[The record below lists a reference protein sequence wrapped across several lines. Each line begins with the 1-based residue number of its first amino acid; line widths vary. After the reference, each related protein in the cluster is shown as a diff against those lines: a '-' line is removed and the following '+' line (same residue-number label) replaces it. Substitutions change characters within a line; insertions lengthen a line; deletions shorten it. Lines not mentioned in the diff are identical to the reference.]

1 MKVNIKWYLIVS
13 ATAHL
18 SYLFV
23 WFPQKSRKT
32 NEKMRNER
40 KKWLF
45 GLLRRRIIEKLN
57 VRCIEMYTSR
67 TEQNLVRTMN
77 PMVDKHNR
85 WKKKNIISKWLHYYL
100 LLNSNSIHTHTTTHK
115 IGRNFLLIFLYI
127 EIISFHLVFVFLCV
141 YFIWFPISSGALNN
155 QTSYTERWQTKTK
168 RKEKKCKLQTN
179 IVQTQMTTDSMQWS
193 MILSSLSLLRIHKS
207 KNDWTNRKIHTYE
220 HRTFVEINCWYNIEC
235 IVQFRHGREKHHYT
249 NTLIGIT

>member
-1 MKVNIKWYLIVS
+1 MKVNINWYLIVS

-67 TEQNLVRTMN
+67 TEQNHVRTMN

-100 LLNSNSIHTHTTTHK
+100 LLNSNSIHTHTQQHIK
-115 IGRNFLLIFLYI
+115 LEEIFCWFFFTLK
-127 EIISFHLVFVFLCV
+127 SFHFIWCLFFCV
-141 YFIWFPISSGALNN
+141 YILFDFPLV
-155 QTSYTERWQTKTK
+155 
-168 RKEKKCKLQTN
+168 L
-179 IVQTQMTTDSMQWS
+179 V
-193 MILSSLSLLRIHKS
+193 L
-207 KNDWTNRKIHTYE
+207 
-220 HRTFVEINCWYNIEC
+220 
-235 IVQFRHGREKHHYT
+235 
-249 NTLIGIT
+249 